1 MNQQQQQ
8 QEQPTVQA
16 KESNEA
22 TETNLPMVEL
32 QNQEQQ
38 QSVPQGQGSPP
49 NAGPGGPGSASDAA
63 PDKRKLIQQQLV
75 LLLHAHRCQ
84 RRDEEAL
91 QSGEQVEQVSYFIQ
105 NSKDKTLSKY
115 YSSFSVQPTPLW
127 NDEECSHS
135 YDRLSSWQ
143 DLSSTTLFIL

>member
-32 QNQEQQ
+32 QNQEQE
-38 QSVPQGQGSPP
+38 QSVPQGPP
-49 NAGPGGPGSASDAA
+49 PSASLEGPGSVSDAA

-75 LLLHAHRCQ
+75 LLLHAHQCQ
-84 RRDEEAL
+84 RKDKEAL
-91 QSGEQVEQVSYFIQ
+91 QGGGQVEQVF
-105 NSKDKTLSKY
+105 
-115 YSSFSVQPTPLW
+115 V
-127 NDEECSHS
+127 
-135 YDRLSSWQ
+135 
-143 DLSSTTLFIL
+143 